1 MAGQSTDSLFPRY
14 RDKCQ
19 LRLGTPETESYISSS
34 SLRPRRSF
42 DYKSNKLCPNP
53 ISNDIQRYPTI
64 SNDIQRYSTI
74 FNDAEVGALP
84 LRKSTHFLQLIFS
97 LIISPVAF
105 TLFFLSFFLPIY
117 DTYVLSVHTYVYRR
131 KPNLSNR
138 YSPLR
143 RRVKFNAVA
152 NRVVFEYRRIVR
164 SLLELLRTSR
174 VAR

>member
-53 ISNDIQRYPTI
+53 ISNDIQRYP
-64 SNDIQRYSTI
+64 TI

-143 RRVKFNAVA
+143 R
-152 NRVVFEYRRIVR
+152 
-164 SLLELLRTSR
+164 
-174 VAR
+174 

>member
-64 SNDIQRYSTI
+64 SNDIQRRGSWRATVTQI
-74 FNDAEVGALP
+74 NAFPPINFFIN
-84 LRKSTHFLQLIFS
+84 HFTCRFH
-97 LIISPVAF
+97 AF
-105 TLFFLSFFLPIY
+105 LSFFLSFFLPIY

-143 RRVKFNAVA
+143 R
-152 NRVVFEYRRIVR
+152 
-164 SLLELLRTSR
+164 
-174 VAR
+174 

>member
-53 ISNDIQRYPTI
+53 ISNDIQRYP
-64 SNDIQRYSTI
+64 TI